1 MCNKLPINLQLN
13 ESRDSVK
20 FWTSNIDGRSTE
32 LTVYYYKVSYS
43 FPHPSPRPKKMEIIF
58 TISRTHCRFNQIWL
72 HNSSAEQL
80 VQLSKQ
86 NKNQLLG
93 KLQQKVVES
102 NSPLLHNIFYI
113 ANELPRFNHCPKCK
127 PCITG
132 TRALSNNRSKIQMQ
146 KWHQI
151 VGKTNGKGWPKHCLC
166 KFLYNSHTMRQLKI
180 IYINKDR
187 NWQFFI
193 YSSLSQNFV
202 RHPWTFSV
210 Q

>member
-86 NKNQLLG
+86 NKNQLYANYSRKLWRATEIVHYYTIFLALQMNFLG
-93 KLQQKVVES
+93 STIVRNVSHVSLEQGHY
-102 NSPLLHNIFYI
+102 PTI
-113 ANELPRFNHCPKCK
+113 AVKSKCK
-127 PCITG
+127 ND
-132 TRALSNNRSKIQMQ
+132 TRLLEKEMVKVDQ
-146 KWHQI
+146 KL
-151 VGKTNGKGWPKHCLC
+151 PL
-166 KFLYNSHTMRQLKI
+166 
-180 IYINKDR
+180 
-187 NWQFFI
+187 
-193 YSSLSQNFV
+193 
-202 RHPWTFSV
+202 
-210 Q
+210 